1 MSEEAIHVPDA
12 RSLVEGASGEV
23 HAVEVYEG
31 EGVAV
36 ALGMV
41 DIGEVAWREIFVD
54 DPRGMEIS
62 QEAG

>member
-23 HAVEVYEG
+23 HAVEIYQS
-31 EGVAV
+31 EGVAI

-41 DIGEVAWREIFVD
+41 DVGEVARGEIFVD

-62 QEAG
+62 